1 MHTQT
6 TDGVAIRLDAAET
19 IASGAAVQRA
29 QEQVF
34 DLLNRRLP
42 VAVTIAG
49 LETAEH
55 AEELF
60 NKACELLAVA
70 ASKAEAPGSLVSV
83 AISAAAL
90 SPQMLWSRRCDLLGE
105 GPVYL
110 LVDGQLTRPSK
121 ASAER
126 RHQDQFWAQCWQ
138 LRSNTL
144 VRTALASVVS
154 SPCPLFAL
162 EHAAA
167 ILPPH
172 GLQVPPGT
180 AWATM
185 RLILTDYIN
194 KHGDIDASALRESI
208 RRCVAYGEQVHDHAE
223 WPTAAMRHDSWS
235 NRRLAISVDGIGD
248 LARARG
254 IDPRS
259 FAALQSLGEVLGDFR
274 DVANEHSREL
284 ATENDHA
291 PSLRIA
297 ESDRQA
303 STIVELAGW
312 QARWQAALKLA
323 ATRHRNLLALSPW
336 SVFPSGES
344 ADSRYSDLLPLL
356 AHADVCAFPAPPCT
370 KSWNINEFKHFHRRA
385 WAILEQ
391 KDAQQMIAEQ
401 V

>member
-1 MHTQT
+1 MRPSR
-6 TDGVAIRLDAAET
+6 IPAE
-19 IASGAAVQRA
+19 
-29 QEQVF
+29 
-34 DLLNRRLP
+34 
-42 VAVTIAG
+42 
-49 LETAEH
+49 
-55 AEELF
+55 
-60 NKACELLAVA
+60 
-70 ASKAEAPGSLVSV
+70 
-83 AISAAAL
+83 
-90 SPQMLWSRRCDLLGE
+90 SRR
-105 GPVYL
+105 
-110 LVDGQLTRPSK
+110 
-121 ASAER
+121 
-126 RHQDQFWAQCWQ
+126 QDQFWAQCWQ
-138 LRSNTL
+138 LRGNRL

-180 AWATM
+180 AWAAM
-185 RLILTDYIN
+185 RVNLTDYIDEQ
-194 KHGDIDASALRESI
+194 GAVDAFALRESI
-208 RRCVAYGEQVHDHAE
+208 CRCVAYGEQVHNDAE
-223 WPTAAMRHDSWS
+223 WPTAAMCHDSWS
-235 NRRLAISVDGIGD
+235 NRRLAISIDGIGD

-259 FAALQSLGEVLGDFR
+259 FAALQSLGEVLRGFR
-274 DVANEHSREL
+274 DIANEHSRQL

-297 ESDRQA
+297 EPDRQG

-312 QARWQAALKLA
+312 QARWQAALKAA

-356 AHADVCAFPAPPCT
+356 AHADVCAFPEPPCT
-370 KSWNINEFKHFHRRA
+370 DSWNINEFKHFHRRV
-385 WAILEQ
+385 WAVLEQ